1 MKKHL
6 ANKNSKRRL
15 TLILLVLGISMA
27 VLSCNTPSVFQPN
40 TPTPTIPPT
49 FTASPTVT
57 PSPTPTKTPT
67 QIPTRTPTPE
77 PAESMPSG
85 TPVSIWNNIPI
96 LPDALAGEGLPEDHY
111 YRYITNTS
119 QEKVLDYYLQQ
130 LPLHNWEIDWVS
142 PNDKGGY
149 IIYRK
154 NAWDFIYIYEEG
166 DLTYIEI
173 GLTASSPSL

>member
-6 ANKNSKRRL
+6 ANKNSKQRL
-15 TLILLVLGISMA
+15 TLILLVLGIGMA
-27 VLSCNTPSVFQPN
+27 VLSCNTTSVFQPN

-57 PSPTPTKTPT
+57 PSPTSTKTPT
-67 QIPTRTPTPE
+67 QTPTRTPTPE

-111 YRYITNTS
+111 YRYITNTD

-166 DLTYIEI
+166 DLTFVEI